1 MAHPDTI
8 FPVREKNGLSSQNN
22 TIYSLFNH
30 EQIFHIKSRQHA
42 QMKKWLSH
50 DELTSGFHMMK
61 KNKKSKDGKKK
72 DQLI

>member
-42 QMKKWLSH
+42 QSSTSGVHIMKKKRKVK
-50 DELTSGFHMMK
+50 MARK
-61 KNKKSKDGKKK
+61 RIN
-72 DQLI
+72 

>member
-22 TIYSLFNH
+22 TIYSQFNH
-30 EQIFHIKSRQHA
+30 EQIFHIQSRQHA
-42 QMKKWLSH
+42 QTS
-50 DELTSGFHMMK
+50 TSGYHMMGK
-61 KNKKSKDGKKK
+61 KERSKDGEKK